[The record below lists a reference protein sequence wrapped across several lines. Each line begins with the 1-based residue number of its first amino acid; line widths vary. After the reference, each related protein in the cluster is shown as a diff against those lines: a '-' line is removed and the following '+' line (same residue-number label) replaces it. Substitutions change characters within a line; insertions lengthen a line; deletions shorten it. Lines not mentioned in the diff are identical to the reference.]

1 MSSTLPASTSASATG
16 PVSPAALW
24 ALVVEPSVVA
34 RFSAELQAA
43 RYAEGSAPG
52 LGATIEGTNQR
63 GDVTWESVATV
74 TAFEPPVLFEW
85 TVGEP
90 ADPVAIW
97 RFELEEGPSGTT
109 LTQRATLHPGPSPV
123 TAAVQRRPERAE
135 QIIEGRLAEFRQ
147 NMEATVVGIVELA
160 GG

>member
-16 PVSPAALW
+16 PVSRAALW
-24 ALVVEPSVVA
+24 ALVVDPSVVA
-34 RFSAELQAA
+34 RFSAELQEAH
-43 RYAEGSAPG
+43 YAEGSAPG

-63 GDVTWESVATV
+63 GDFTWQTSATV
-74 TAFEPPVLFEW
+74 TAFEPLVLFEW

-90 ADPVAIW
+90 SNPVAIW
-97 RFELEEGPSGTT
+97 RFEVEEGPNGTT

-123 TAAVQRRPERAE
+123 TAAVARHPERAE
-135 QIIEGRLAEFRQ
+135 EIIDGRLAEFRQ
-147 NMEATVVGIVELA
+147 NMEATVVGLVELA